1 MTYYVSDFNPCLETR
16 LLGGGAGV
24 FSPSLKVSKKRI
36 HVFRMGKN
44 KLNGKEI
51 KLSQLVV
58 LKKSGIF
65 SRFFLPRVG
74 MQSILVSL
82 SHGNLE
88 KMV

>member
-65 SRFFLPRVG
+65 SRFFFASRRYAIYFG
-74 MQSILVSL
+74 QSESWE
-82 SHGNLE
+82 S
-88 KMV
+88 